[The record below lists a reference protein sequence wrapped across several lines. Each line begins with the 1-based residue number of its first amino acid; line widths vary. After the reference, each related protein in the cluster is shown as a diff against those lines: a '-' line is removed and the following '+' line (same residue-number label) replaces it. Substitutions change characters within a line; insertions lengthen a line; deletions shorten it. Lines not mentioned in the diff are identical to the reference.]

1 MNDLILMGAGFP
13 SVRRKERREEKT
25 EEKKVLMAQ
34 ILILTVTEGKF
45 ED

>member
-25 EEKKVLMAQ
+25 EEKK
-34 ILILTVTEGKF
+34 F
-45 ED
+45 